1 MVGEHFIIVIVN
13 LHPPPFRTKNPTN
26 QLSDDNSKMTEE
38 VDLLNIG
45 KTVN

>member
-1 MVGEHFIIVIVN
+1 MVGEHFIIVIVK
-13 LHPPPFRTKNPTN
+13 LTPPPFLTKNPTN
-26 QLSDDNSKMTEE
+26 QLSDDKSKMTKE